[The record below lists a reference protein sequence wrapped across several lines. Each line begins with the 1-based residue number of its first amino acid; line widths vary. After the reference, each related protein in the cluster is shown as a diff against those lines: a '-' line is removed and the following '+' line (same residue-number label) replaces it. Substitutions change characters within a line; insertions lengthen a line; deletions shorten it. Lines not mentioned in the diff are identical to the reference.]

1 MSTDFRGSD
10 IEWVIIGSKSCLRRR
25 INLPVK
31 PKVIEEEKGR
41 LVQETAP
48 AGGQERPDEFF
59 APRIGRRFFL
69 RGKKLTSGSD
79 QWKRKIARC
88 LFHDRGML
96 ARFCFHFLLFFAY
109 PCIHYHR

>member
-1 MSTDFRGSD
+1 MDVDFRRSD
-10 IEWVIIGSKSCLRRR
+10 IEWVIIGLKSCLRRR

-59 APRIGRRFFL
+59 ARSAKNR
-69 RGKKLTSGSD
+69 S
-79 QWKRKIARC
+79 
-88 LFHDRGML
+88 
-96 ARFCFHFLLFFAY
+96 
-109 PCIHYHR
+109 